1 MVSSAVGPTTAIF
14 LVSRDSGSTPSF
26 FSSTI
31 DSRAICRASA
41 SCAGDWLAE
50 YGICAHCTFSGGS
63 NMPRRMRAAISR
75 PSASSSSA
83 SVTSPCCTA
92 SGRCLA

>member
-31 DSRAICRASA
+31 EACAIFRASA
-41 SCAGDWLAE
+41 SCSADWLTE
-50 YGICAHCTFSGGS
+50 YGICAHFTFAGGS
-63 NMPRRMRAAISR
+63 NMPSRMRAANSR